1 MDTNNAS
8 GNGTYSVTL
17 DTSEIETDK
26 NFGNFELGS
35 ISGTVFYDANSNG
48 TRDEE
53 ESALNGWQIHIVGTN
68 TDTTLTSVNGN
79 FSLSNLLQGSYT
91 LTEVM
96 QNGYDNSIPFGTD
109 TTIVI
114 NSGDDV
120 TINFGNFLITSLSV
134 KMLEDED
141 GLFASSFD
149 RANKRWHLQIYRN
162 TVSQQNLMA
171 ETVDTLLYFERN
183 EGLYII
189 AHAESTKWISIG
201 KIRNAL
207 RLEGNYLYDTISVIG
222 GTSNNAQFVSFL
234 PKYNFCEKCR
244 R

>member
-1 MDTNNAS
+1 M
-8 GNGTYSVTL
+8 
-17 DTSEIETDK
+17 
-26 NFGNFELGS
+26 
-35 ISGTVFYDANSNG
+35 FYDANSNG

-141 GLFASSFD
+141 GFICIFVRQSKQAMAFA
-149 RANKRWHLQIYRN
+149 NL
-162 TVSQQNLMA
+162 SQHR
-171 ETVDTLLYFERN
+171 F
-183 EGLYII
+183 
-189 AHAESTKWISIG
+189 STKSHG
-201 KIRNAL
+201 RN
-207 RLEGNYLYDTISVIG
+207 S
-222 GTSNNAQFVSFL
+222 
-234 PKYNFCEKCR
+234 
-244 R
+244 